1 MPEAWIVEAVRTPI
15 GKHGGALA
23 SVRPDDLL
31 AHALS
36 ALMDR
41 SGVPKEEVED
51 VYAGCANQAGE
62 DNRNVARMALLLA
75 GFPVEVAGCT
85 VNRLCG
91 SGLEAV
97 AQAARAI
104 WAGEGKVYIG
114 SGVESMSRAP
124 YAVPKPERGFPTGN
138 LVMYDTTLGWRFVNP
153 KMQALYGTE
162 SMGETAENLAEM
174 YKIPREEQDR
184 FALLS
189 HQKAV
194 RAWDEGRFQD
204 EVVPVPV
211 KRGKEEILVEQDE
224 GPRRD
229 TSLEKLAAL
238 RPVFREGGTV
248 TAGNSSP
255 LNDGAAAVLLVS
267 DDYAKAHGLRPL
279 ARVRAIAVA
288 GVPPRIMGI
297 GPVPAT
303 RKALE
308 RAGLSLSDLGL
319 IELNEAFA
327 AQSLA
332 VLREWGLDME
342 DPRLNPNG
350 GAIWGPHPHH
360 PGPRDEAAKGPVRP
374 RHHVHRRGPGHRRG
388 GGRNGL
394 SLRPLPSPGAEGGS
408 LAILCFYSRFHPLVK
423 YISTPGRTCPR
434 SQRSRGSTKAGLAYP
449 PRLPLSARSTRGLPE
464 GGTWTPPRGA
474 GSESPSPPGTS
485 GPKSSTPTRS
495 ARATR
500 KGPEQRA
507 LKASPANWGPG
518 RRRRRKASGSG
529 RWGKALP
536 GRTGRSASRPRT
548 SPALKGLPI
557 LPRRSGEAEPRK
569 GRTSRPPATAR

>member
-1 MPEAWIVEAVRTPI
+1 MPEAWIVQALRTPI

-31 AHALS
+31 AHTLA
-36 ALMDR
+36 ALMER
-41 SGVPKEEVED
+41 TGVPKEEVED

-104 WAGEGKVYIG
+104 WAGEGQVYIG
-114 SGVESMSRAP
+114 AGVESMSRAP
-124 YAVPKPERGFPTGN
+124 FVVPKAERPFPTGN
-138 LVMYDTTLGWRFVNP
+138 QVMYDTTLGWRLVNP
-153 KMQALYGTE
+153 RMQALYGTE

-174 YKIPREEQDR
+174 YRIPREEQDR

-189 HQKAV
+189 HQKAI
-194 RAWDEGRFQD
+194 RAWDEGRFQE

-211 KRGKEEILVEQDE
+211 RRGKEEALVEVDE

-229 TSLEKLAAL
+229 TSLERLAQL

-267 DDYAKAHGLRPL
+267 DSYAKAHGLRPL
-279 ARVRAIAVA
+279 ARIRALAVA

-303 RKALE
+303 KKALA
-308 RAGLSLSDLGL
+308 RAGLTLGEIGL

-350 GAIWGPHPHH
+350 GAIALG
-360 PGPRDEAAKGPVRP
+360 
-374 RHHVHRRGPGHRRG
+374 
-388 GGRNGL
+388 
-394 SLRPLPSPGAEGGS
+394 
-408 LAILCFYSRFHPLVK
+408 HPLGASGARILTTLVHEM
-423 YISTPGRTCPR
+423 RR
-434 SQRSRGSTKAGLAYP
+434 RNVQFGLATMCIGVGQGIAAVVE
-449 PRLPLSARSTRGLPE
+449 RL
-464 GGTWTPPRGA
+464 
-474 GSESPSPPGTS
+474 
-485 GPKSSTPTRS
+485 
-495 ARATR
+495 
-500 KGPEQRA
+500 
-507 LKASPANWGPG
+507 
-518 RRRRRKASGSG
+518 
-529 RWGKALP
+529 
-536 GRTGRSASRPRT
+536 
-548 SPALKGLPI
+548 
-557 LPRRSGEAEPRK
+557 
-569 GRTSRPPATAR
+569 

>member
-1 MPEAWIVEAVRTPI
+1 MPEAWIVRALRTPI

-31 AHALS
+31 AHVLS
-36 ALMDR
+36 ALMER

-104 WAGEGKVYIG
+104 WAGEGQVYIG

-124 YAVPKPERGFPTGN
+124 FVVPKAERPFPTGN
-138 LVMYDTTLGWRFVNP
+138 QVMYDTTLGWRLVNP
-153 KMQALYGTE
+153 RMQALYGTE

-174 YKIPREEQDR
+174 YRIPREEQDR

-189 HQKAV
+189 HQKAL
-194 RAWDEGRFQD
+194 RAWDEGRFPE

-211 KRGKEEILVEQDE
+211 KRGKEEALVAVDE

-229 TSLEKLAAL
+229 TSLERLAQL

-267 DDYAKAHGLRPL
+267 DGYAKAHGLTPL
-279 ARVRAIAVA
+279 ARVRSIAVA

-303 RKALE
+303 KKALE
-308 RAGLSLSDLGL
+308 RAGLTLRDIGL

-350 GAIWGPHPHH
+350 GAIALG
-360 PGPRDEAAKGPVRP
+360 
-374 RHHVHRRGPGHRRG
+374 
-388 GGRNGL
+388 
-394 SLRPLPSPGAEGGS
+394 
-408 LAILCFYSRFHPLVK
+408 HPLGASGARILTTLVHEM
-423 YISTPGRTCPR
+423 RR
-434 SQRSRGSTKAGLAYP
+434 RDVQFGLATMCIGVGQGIAVVVE
-449 PRLPLSARSTRGLPE
+449 RV
-464 GGTWTPPRGA
+464 
-474 GSESPSPPGTS
+474 
-485 GPKSSTPTRS
+485 
-495 ARATR
+495 
-500 KGPEQRA
+500 
-507 LKASPANWGPG
+507 
-518 RRRRRKASGSG
+518 
-529 RWGKALP
+529 
-536 GRTGRSASRPRT
+536 
-548 SPALKGLPI
+548 
-557 LPRRSGEAEPRK
+557 
-569 GRTSRPPATAR
+569 